1 MNPPDPD
8 EFRTA
13 LRSLMM
19 PADTNHQG
27 TIFGG
32 VILSSIDQ
40 AGYLEA
46 RRHGLHRW
54 VTASLEGVQFLA
66 PVFTGDVVSFQ
77 TRTIGMGT
85 SSVSVEILVEAERF
99 ATGDLVKVTE
109 ARLTMVSVNAAGKA
123 IPFDAPPTQG
133 DSI

>member
-1 MNPPDPD
+1 MTPPQPD

-13 LRSLMM
+13 PRSLMM

-133 DSI
+133 DSS